1 MRTRLP
7 ERTTEPFD
15 ERFDAQFAGNL
26 RSGLV
31 SARVSHGR
39 RMGDDAE
46 RTDLRQVGDQ
56 FVGHAIRKKL
66 LIRIARKIQ
75 QGKDGNGP
83 HGRLC
88 SQFVEP
94 PFPPVMEIPGN
105 ECGGKKYD
113 SDSPRQQSRKI
124 DFCGLPPAA
133 RQEAAPGPDRD
144 RQK

>member
-113 SDSPRQQSRKI
+113 SDT
-124 DFCGLPPAA
+124 
-133 RQEAAPGPDRD
+133 APDNKVERSTSVGCLHRLG
-144 RQK
+144 RR